1 MTRPT
6 PRESLALAKGY
17 HSPQVDVKV
26 RLNTNEAPE
35 APPERFVEALASAVK
50 DIAWNRYPDRAATAL
65 RSKIAKSEQHLV
77 GGPIDMDNVLVAN
90 GSNEVLQSVCLTY
103 GGPGRSVLTIEPTY
117 QLHSHIARI
126 TGTGVIQVERND
138 DFTIDLD
145 AVLRTVEQERPSV
158 IFVCSPNNPTGL
170 IEDEHTIVTLLDA
183 AESVGALLV
192 VDEAYG
198 QFARWSSLSLVSEER
213 SILVSRTFSKTWS
226 LAGLRLGYAI
236 GPTWVIDAISAV
248 VLPYH
253 LDAIKQ
259 RAGELALD
267 DAEAMAARVATLVE
281 ERGRIMAEFAKMPL
295 EYWPSESN
303 FVLFRP
309 TDIDGDA
316 VWHELVERSVMVR
329 NCSGWDRLDGCLRV
343 TVGTPEEN
351 GEFLTQLRDVLGGDG
366 QLWDA

>member
-1 MTRPT
+1 MTRPA

-17 HSPQVDVKV
+17 HSPQIEVRV

-35 APPERFVEALASAVK
+35 PPPAEFVTQLHAALD
-50 DIAWNRYPDRAATAL
+50 DIAWNRYPDRAATEL
-65 RSKIAKSEQHLV
+65 RQRIAAAEGQLLTVPV
-77 GGPIDMDNVLVAN
+77 GAANVLVAN

-126 TGTGVIQVERND
+126 TGTNVIQVERKA
-138 DFTIDLD
+138 DFTIDLP
-145 AVLRTVEQERPSV
+145 AVLEAVQRHRPAV
-158 IFVCSPNNPTGL
+158 VFVCSPNNPTGL
-170 IEDEHTIVTLLDA
+170 IEDATTVTSLLAA

-198 QFARWSSLSLVSEER
+198 QFARWSALSLVNEER

-226 LAGLRLGYAI
+226 LAALRLGYAI
-236 GPTWVIDAISAV
+236 APTWVVTALEAV

-253 LDAIKQ
+253 LDAFKQ

-267 DAEAMAARVATLVE
+267 HAEAMATRIATLVE
-281 ERGRIMAEFAKMPL
+281 ERGRIMAEFSRLPL

-303 FVLFRP
+303 FILFRP
-309 TDIDGDA
+309 TAVDGDE
-316 VWHELVERSVMVR
+316 VWRRLVERSVMVR

-343 TVGTPEEN
+343 TVGTPREN
-351 GEFLTQLRDVLGGDG
+351 DEFLTGLREILGAGPRG
-366 QLWDA
+366 